1 MNVGQRWEAA
11 LWEEVLPRTRR
22 AALRTAMVYGVGESG
37 VMQTT
42 DLVVRLGGAGS
53 MAGGG
58 Q

>member
-1 MNVGQRWEAA
+1 
-11 LWEEVLPRTRR
+11 
-22 AALRTAMVYGVGESG
+22 MVYGVGEG
-37 VMQTT
+37 DVMQTT